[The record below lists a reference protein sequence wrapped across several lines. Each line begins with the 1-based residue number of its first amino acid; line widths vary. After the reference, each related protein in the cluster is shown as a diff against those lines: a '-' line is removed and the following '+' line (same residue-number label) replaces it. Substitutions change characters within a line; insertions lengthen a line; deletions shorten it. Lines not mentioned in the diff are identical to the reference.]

1 MKDWNDFLPP
11 DDENEFDNESSENER
26 IRMVQ
31 KVHRLMFIDDIEKR
45 KSQVVP
51 LDPIE
56 FIDIFGKPTEEDM
69 LILTQCY
76 LKDYMKASIDIY
88 DKWGLDWMYEFL
100 KFNEKHEEFEIC
112 AIIRDT
118 IKDRPIQHLKDV
130 ISENIH
136 SR

>member
-11 DDENEFDNESSENER
+11 DDENEFEDESSENER

-31 KVHRLMFIDDIEKR
+31 KV
-45 KSQVVP
+45 VP
-51 LDPIE
+51 LDHIE
-56 FIDIFGKPTEEDM
+56 FVDIFGKPTEEDM

-76 LKDYMKASIDIY
+76 LKDYMKESIDIY

-136 SR
+136 S

>member
-11 DDENEFDNESSENER
+11 DDENEFEDESSENER

-56 FIDIFGKPTEEDM
+56 FVDIFGKPTEEDM

-76 LKDYMKASIDIY
+76 LKDYMKESIDIY

-130 ISENIH
+130 IHENI
-136 SR
+136 SS